1 MGGNRQAGVQ
11 HSHLGPLSRGV
22 PGPFRPSNA
31 QVEAWKKGTVRFVEK
46 LRCGH
51 VWKVILKPSGPCDLL
66 QPHPQDSESG
76 SPMPPSLN
84 PQHLVFS
91 PSCGIPATQ
100 ALTYLAHRS
109 ELHPPRPRR
118 RQAQRGFGQPELWAE
133 NHPPAPTDRFR
144 QPRGALEPN
153 RGRASSSKL
162 PGVGGGGLGAGAV
175 GAGPKATSVRTSWCR
190 QRNGPRLRATAR
202 PGALPAEP
210 GRARVPEAR
219 PERHRRQPWPRPGR
233 P

>member
-1 MGGNRQAGVQ
+1 MWGNRQAGVQ

-31 QVEAWKKGTVRFVEK
+31 QVEAWKKGTVGFVEK

-76 SPMPPSLN
+76 SPMPLSLN

-100 ALTYLAHRS
+100 ALAYLAHRS

-133 NHPPAPTDRFR
+133 NHPPPPQIDSGS
-144 QPRGALEPN
+144 PVLLWNPPGAEPHPP
-153 RGRASSSKL
+153 SSQGL
-162 PGVGGGGLGAGAV
+162 GVGAW
-175 GAGPKATSVRTSWCR
+175 GP
-190 QRNGPRLRATAR
+190 AR
-202 PGALPAEP
+202 
-210 GRARVPEAR
+210 
-219 PERHRRQPWPRPGR
+219 
-233 P
+233 